1 MPASGEWCLHP
12 TSGYELPLRSS
23 GFAFGLFL
31 VVQESVLRWNV
42 RLNADPGTPLC
53 ADWFITAVLTAPLG
67 LQTGILDED
76 KLPLE
81 LDPWH
86 VSQMAVGMRASCS
99 KPLGHGH
106 PSPDWQRHLS
116 KHFLMLNLILWFS

>member
-1 MPASGEWCLHP
+1 MLASGERCLHP
-12 TSGYELPLRSS
+12 TSGYELQLPSS

-31 VVQESVLRWNV
+31 VVQDSVLRWNV
-42 RLNADPGTPLC
+42 RLNADPGTPCC
-53 ADWFITAVLTAPLG
+53 AGWFIMAVLTVPLG

-81 LDPWH
+81 LDLRH
-86 VSQMAVGMRASCS
+86 VSQMAVGVQASCS

-106 PSPDWQRHLS
+106 PSPDWQRDLP